1 MTMTG
6 ASARTGPKDTL
17 ARVLD
22 GRQMLVSTS
31 PRRARRIAALGV
43 VAGFGSLAA
52 MVARNHEVADWSP
65 SGRLVWS
72 LSLLAAVVLVARG
85 IYLGR
90 PVTSAHAGAALTILA
105 AGIGAHLLGIG
116 VSGDLLVAG
125 AGLALMWP
133 LPSRPGPDG
142 PESVA
147 ADRNYSGR
155 SACAV
160 CDAVHEECVFQS
172 RSQRRTRLPHIAGLR
187 SGQWRSGRTAWQVS
201 DAHRG
206 LRDDVSTARLADHG
220 ARLRTAPLKPMA

>member
-6 ASARTGPKDTL
+6 ASARTGAKDTL

-31 PRRARRIAALGV
+31 PRRARRIAALVV
-43 VAGFGSLAA
+43 VAGFGLLVA

-72 LSLLAAVVLVARG
+72 LSLLAAVVLAARG

-90 PVTSAHAGAALTILA
+90 PVTSMHAGAALTMLA
-105 AGIGAHLLGIG
+105 AGIGAHLLGVG

-125 AGLALMWP
+125 AGFALMWP

-142 PESVA
+142 PESVRPLIEATRAIRLRRLRCSPRRVSFPTAMAAPRSLTAHCWVSLWSVEIRSDSLASIGRSSGTSRRCVNGAAGGSWCSA
-147 ADRNYSGR
+147 AD
-155 SACAV
+155 SAA
-160 CDAVHEECVFQS
+160 
-172 RSQRRTRLPHIAGLR
+172 
-187 SGQWRSGRTAWQVS
+187 
-201 DAHRG
+201 
-206 LRDDVSTARLADHG
+206 
-220 ARLRTAPLKPMA
+220 